1 MITMI
6 ILILIM
12 IIKKLLIIIMIIKK
26 APQIIMIIKSC
37 SHHHDHTKAAH
48 IIMII
53 KKAAHII
60 PLCGS
65 VIRSWADCLHLRMI
79 ARFLEN
85 IMINRIHNL

>member
-37 SHHHDHTKAAH
+37 SHHHDH
-48 IIMII
+48 

-65 VIRSWADCLHLRMI
+65 IIRSWADCLHLRMI